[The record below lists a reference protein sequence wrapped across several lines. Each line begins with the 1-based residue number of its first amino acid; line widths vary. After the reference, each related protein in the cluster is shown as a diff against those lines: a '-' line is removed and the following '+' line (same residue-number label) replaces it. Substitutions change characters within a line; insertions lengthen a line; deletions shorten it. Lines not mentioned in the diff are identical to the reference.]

1 MNNNLTERELEVLKL
16 VVAGKTNKEIAQE
29 LFVSYHTVKA
39 HISSIMKKI
48 ECNGRVTL
56 AVNALRQGYID
67 IN

>member
-16 VVAGKTNKEIAQE
+16 VIEGKTNKEIAKE

-39 HISSIMKKI
+39 HISSIMQKI

-56 AVNALRQGYID
+56 AVNALLKGYID
-67 IN
+67 IS